1 MTPKFQTEHGFEDEI
16 AELLREERARH
27 RISLDSVAAH
37 CCVTVPAVSQWEHRT
52 TKPISFWHLRRW
64 VEAVD
69 AKLEVKV
76 VTKDG
81 KEFTF

>member
-1 MTPKFQTEHGFEDEI
+1 MTAKFQTERGFEDEI
-16 AELLREERARH
+16 AKLLQKERARH
-27 RISLDSVAAH
+27 RISLASVAAH
-37 CCVTVPAVSQWEHRT
+37 CCVSDPAVYQWEQRV

-64 VEAVD
+64 VEAID

-81 KEFTF
+81 VEFTF